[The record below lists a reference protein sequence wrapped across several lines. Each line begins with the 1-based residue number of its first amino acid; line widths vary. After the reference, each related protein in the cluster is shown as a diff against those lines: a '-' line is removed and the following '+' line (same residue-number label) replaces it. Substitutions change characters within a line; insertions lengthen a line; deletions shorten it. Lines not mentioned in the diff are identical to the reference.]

1 MKKKVLTFLILTT
14 CSLIGNAQTLEE
26 IIKKQ
31 SQALKENK
39 YDEIQTLKITGS
51 MSQSGMTLTMT
62 TFYKA
67 PDKSRVVISFNGQDI
82 IQFYDGNKGYIINP
96 MTGNNNPQELP
107 AEQAASMKNNSTFKS
122 PLSRYLQE
130 KKLTLE
136 GTENLN
142 NKPAFKIKAVDGG
155 NTFYYYI
162 DKSTWLPVKITA
174 VSQGINI
181 DTYQEWA
188 EINGIIIP
196 KVTRTTAGN
205 IEIIINLEKVEVNIP
220 LEDSLF
226 KI

>member
-1 MKKKVLTFLILTT
+1 LFLTSCALIT
-14 CSLIGNAQTLEE
+14 NAQTLEE
-26 IIKKQ
+26 IVNKQ

-39 YDEIQTLKITGS
+39 YNEIQTLKITGS
-51 MSQSGMTLTMT
+51 MSQSGLTMT
-62 TFYKA
+62 MTTYYKA

-82 IQFYDGNKGYIINP
+82 IQLYDGNKGYLINP

-107 AEQAASMKNNSTFKS
+107 AEQAANMKNNSTFKS
-122 PLSRYLQE
+122 PLSRYFHE

-136 GTENLN
+136 GTENLDD
-142 NKPAFKIKAVDGG
+142 KPAFKIKVVDGG

-188 EINGIIIP
+188 EMSGVILP
-196 KVTRTTAGN
+196 KVTRTSAGN
-205 IEIIINLEKVEVNIP
+205 IEIVINLEKAEVNIP
-220 LEDSLF
+220 LDDSLF